1 MMRLMIHGEVAL
13 DALEEF
19 CEGRK
24 RNTSPRPRRSRITT
38 RLKRELEAK
47 GASELPPE
55 LELRSLA
62 AGEAVSRVA
71 CDAHQKCCVV
81 RAAAISTSKSIGQA
95 IPTPQHPHIIKPS
108 HHKN

>member
-47 GASELPPE
+47 
-55 LELRSLA
+55 RSL
-62 AGEAVSRVA
+62 RVA
-71 CDAHQKCCVV
+71 SRTGIAKFGS
-81 RAAAISTSKSIGQA
+81 RRSG
-95 IPTPQHPHIIKPS
+95 IKGCLRCAP
-108 HHKN
+108 KVLCRPGGCYIYI